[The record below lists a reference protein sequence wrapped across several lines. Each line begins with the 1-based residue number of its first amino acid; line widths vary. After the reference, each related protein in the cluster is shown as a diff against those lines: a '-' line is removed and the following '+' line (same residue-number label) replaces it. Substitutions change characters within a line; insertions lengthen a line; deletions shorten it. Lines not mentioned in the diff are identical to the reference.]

1 MIKKIIYFFK
11 YILETIAMGFY
22 YLCLIVSK
30 GFFFYFYVLV
40 SIFGFVFRFPFVQKL
55 KDSIKRLQGSPLSFL
70 SVTLVF
76 LFGVFFYVYLYSSSD
91 SLVRVS
97 EGSSEDGIATN
108 TVEVGGGEEVGE
120 DDGDGVYTDNNLY
133 RKYGATKMSDI
144 NFNELKKVNPDVV
157 AWLIVDS
164 TNINYP
170 IVQGGD
176 NDYYLYHD
184 INGVS
189 KISGWTFMDYRN
201 TKAMTD
207 QNTIFYG
214 HNLLNK
220 TAFGSIANVFTD
232 NWYQNSSHR
241 IIVVTEERKYVYVV
255 FSVYYIDPEVY
266 YLQNN
271 FSSEASFTSF
281 IQTIKGRSLYN
292 FGEEVSASDKI
303 ITLSTCTDDNK
314 GRKVIHARLLM
325 IE

>member
-30 GFFFYFYVLV
+30 GFFFYFYFLV

-76 LFGVFFYVYLYSSSD
+76 LFGVFFYVYLYSSGD

-97 EGSSEDGIATN
+97 EGSTDDGIATN

-176 NDYYLYHD
+176 NDYYLY
-184 INGVS
+184 V
-189 KISGWTFMDYRN
+189 K
-201 TKAMTD
+201 
-207 QNTIFYG
+207 
-214 HNLLNK
+214 
-220 TAFGSIANVFTD
+220 
-232 NWYQNSSHR
+232 
-241 IIVVTEERKYVYVV
+241 
-255 FSVYYIDPEVY
+255 
-266 YLQNN
+266 
-271 FSSEASFTSF
+271 
-281 IQTIKGRSLYN
+281 
-292 FGEEVSASDKI
+292 
-303 ITLSTCTDDNK
+303 
-314 GRKVIHARLLM
+314 
-325 IE
+325 